1 MFLAIPMH
9 HYVVLDLLHSFQPFH
24 NQPYPLM
31 TLTACTANPH
41 DQGVVLVET
50 PRSVEHEQVLRLLV
64 HLELVKGV
72 VQVDDTVCI
81 CPTLQNCV
89 LAPVVGE

>member
-1 MFLAIPMH
+1 MFLTRSVHQYII
-9 HYVVLDLLHSFQPFH
+9 LDLLHSFQTFH
-24 NQPYPLM
+24 HQPYPLM
-31 TLTACTANPH
+31 TLTAVAANPH

-50 PRSVEHEQVLRLLV
+50 PGSLEHEQVLRLLV
-64 HLELVKGV
+64 HLELVKGM

-89 LAPVVGE
+89 LAPVVWE